1 MYLKDFF
8 LHEKDLM
15 QNVFIDKS
23 LTNYKI
29 NTRKHL
35 SLQVKISKLADETKC
50 FRYWVSNDDAL
61 VSKNIVLEKY
71 LDCLSLILGIGV
83 DKGYDSLQCIDVKP
97 NDYCLSDQFL
107 NLLIDA
113 NDLII
118 SNSMD
123 HYKTL
128 FEDFIS
134 LGITLGFSIA
144 EIRQEFFQNNFC
156 KIAL

>member
-8 LHEKDLM
+8 SHEKDLM
-15 QNVFIDKS
+15 KNIFIDKS
-23 LTNYKI
+23 LTSYKL

-35 SLQVKISKLADETKC
+35 SLQVKISNLADETKC
-50 FRYWVSNDDAL
+50 FKYWIANDDAL
-61 VSKNIVLEKY
+61 VSKNTVLEKY
-71 LDCLSLILGIGV
+71 VDCLSHILSIGV
-83 DKGYDSLQCIDVKP
+83 DRGYDSLDYIAVKP
-97 NDYCLSDQFL
+97 DDYCLSDQFL

-128 FEDFIS
+128 LEDFIS
-134 LGITLGFSIA
+134 LGITLGFSMSKIK
-144 EIRQEFFQNNFC
+144 QEFFQNSFC

>member
-8 LHEKDLM
+8 SHEKDLM
-15 QNVFIDKS
+15 KNIFIDKS
-23 LTNYKI
+23 LT
-29 NTRKHL
+29 
-35 SLQVKISKLADETKC
+35 LQVKISNLAAETKC
-50 FRYWVSNDDAL
+50 FKYWISNDDNL
-61 VSKNIVLEKY
+61 VSPNIVLKKY
-71 LDCLSLILGIGV
+71 IDCLSLILGIGI
-83 DKGYDSLQCIDVKP
+83 DKGYDNLEYIAVKP

-107 NLLIDA
+107 NLLIDT

-128 FEDFIS
+128 LEDFIS
-134 LGITLGFSIA
+134 LGITLGFSSSKIK
-144 EIRQEFFQNNFC
+144 QEFFQNKFC

>member
-1 MYLKDFF
+1 MYLRNFF
-8 LHEKDLM
+8 SREKDLM
-15 QNVFIDKS
+15 KDIFIDKS
-23 LTNYKI
+23 LTSYKL

-35 SLQVKISKLADETKC
+35 SLQVKISNLADETKC
-50 FRYWVSNDDAL
+50 FRYWISNED
-61 VSKNIVLEKY
+61 SSISPNIVLEKY
-71 LDCLSLILGIGV
+71 IDCLSLILGIGI
-83 DKGYDSLQCIDVKP
+83 DRGYDELEYVTVKP

-128 FEDFIS
+128 LEDFIS
-134 LGITLGFSIA
+134 LGITLGFSTSKIQ
-144 EIRQEFFQNNFC
+144 QEFFENKFC

>member
-8 LHEKDLM
+8 SHEKNLM
-15 QNVFIDKS
+15 ENIFIDKS
-23 LTNYKI
+23 LTSYKL

-35 SLQVKISKLADETKC
+35 SLQVKISNLANETKC
-50 FRYWVSNDDAL
+50 FKYWVSNEDSL
-61 VSKNIVLEKY
+61 VSRNTVLSKY
-71 LDCLSLILGIGV
+71 IDCLSHILSIGL
-83 DKGYDSLQCIDVKP
+83 DKGYDNLESISVRP

-118 SNSMD
+118 SSSID

-128 FEDFIS
+128 LEDYIS
-134 LGITLGFSIA
+134 LGITLGFSATKIQ
-144 EIRQEFFQNNFC
+144 EEFFSNNLC

>member
-8 LHEKDLM
+8 SHEKDLM
-15 QNVFIDKS
+15 KNIFIDKS
-23 LTNYKI
+23 LTSYKL

-35 SLQVKISKLADETKC
+35 SLQVKISNLADETKC
-50 FRYWVSNDDAL
+50 FKYWVSNDDN
-61 VSKNIVLEKY
+61 SISQTTVLNKY
-71 LDCLSLILGIGV
+71 IDCLSLILGIGL
-83 DKGYDSLQCIDVKP
+83 DKGYDTLESISVRP

-118 SNSMD
+118 SSSMD

-128 FEDFIS
+128 LEDYIS
-134 LGITLGFSIA
+134 LGITLGFPASKIK
-144 EIRQEFFQNNFC
+144 EEFFKNSLC

>member
-1 MYLKDFF
+1 MYLIVFF
-8 LHEKDLM
+8 SHEKDLM
-15 QNVFIDKS
+15 KNIFIDKS
-23 LTNYKI
+23 LTSYKI

-35 SLQVKISKLADETKC
+35 SLQVKISNLAAETKC
-50 FRYWVSNDDAL
+50 FKYWISNDDNL
-61 VSKNIVLEKY
+61 VSPNIVLKKY
-71 LDCLSLILGIGV
+71 IDCLSLILGIGI
-83 DKGYDSLQCIDVKP
+83 DKGYDNLEYIAVKP

-107 NLLIDA
+107 NLLIDT

-128 FEDFIS
+128 LEDFIS
-134 LGITLGFSIA
+134 LGITLGFSSSKIK
-144 EIRQEFFQNNFC
+144 QEFFQNKFC